1 MYYAL
6 IKYLSL
12 SVAKTGLI
20 YVTHSQVMLHVC
32 LIAYQAELSLEIN
45 HLAWSFQFKFK

>member
-6 IKYLSL
+6 IKYLRL

-20 YVTHSQVMLHVC
+20 YLTHSQVMLHMC
-32 LIAYQAELSLEIN
+32 LIAYQV
-45 HLAWSFQFKFK
+45 K